1 MVVNGPMMNLNVK
14 LATMFILA
22 LGTIGTT
29 ATAFAQTEE
38 EEETDEAELGGEGI
52 EIADEA
58 IHERFPPEEGEAA
71 SEEDIR
77 FHQALCQAGI
87 TTEALEELG
96 GCEILPPLIPE
107 TDDLTQDEE
116 EE

>member
-1 MVVNGPMMNLNVK
+1 MNPNVK

-38 EEETDEAELGGEGI
+38 EEEDEEAELGGEGI
-52 EIADEA
+52 EILDEA
-58 IHERFPPEEGEAA
+58 VHERFPPEEGEAA

-77 FHQALCQAGI
+77 LHQVLCEVGI

-107 TDDLTQDEE
+107 IDEETQDEE
-116 EE
+116 E

>member
-1 MVVNGPMMNLNVK
+1 MNPNVK

-38 EEETDEAELGGEGI
+38 EEETEEAELGGEGI
-52 EIADEA
+52 EIADRAVHEA
-58 IHERFPPEEGEAA
+58 NPPEEGEAA

-77 FHQALCQAGI
+77 FHQALCEVGI
-87 TTEALEELG
+87 TTQALEELG
-96 GCEILPPLIPE
+96 GCEILPPLVPE
-107 TDDLTQDEE
+107 IDEGTQDEE
-116 EE
+116 E

>member
-1 MVVNGPMMNLNVK
+1 MNPNVK

-38 EEETDEAELGGEGI
+38 DEEEDEEAELGGEGI

-77 FHQALCQAGI
+77 FHQALCEAGI
-87 TTEALEELG
+87 TTQALEELG
-96 GCEILPPLIPE
+96 GCEILPPLVPE
-107 TDDLTQDEE
+107 IDEVDEE
-116 EE
+116 

>member
-1 MVVNGPMMNLNVK
+1 MNPNVK

-38 EEETDEAELGGEGI
+38 EEEAELAGDAI

-58 IHERFPPEEGEAA
+58 IHELNPPEEGEAA
-71 SEEDIR
+71 SEEDIQ
-77 FHQALCQAGI
+77 FHQALCEVGI
-87 TTEALEELG
+87 TTRALEELG

-107 TDDLTQDEE
+107 IDEGTQDEE
-116 EE
+116 

>member
-1 MVVNGPMMNLNVK
+1 MNPNIK

-38 EEETDEAELGGEGI
+38 EEEAELGGEGI
-52 EIADEA
+52 ERADEA

-77 FHQALCQAGI
+77 FHQALCEAGI

-107 TDDLTQDEE
+107 IDEGTQDEE
-116 EE
+116 E

>member
-1 MVVNGPMMNLNVK
+1 MNPNVK
-14 LATMFILA
+14 FATMFILA
-22 LGTIGTT
+22 LATIGTT

-38 EEETDEAELGGEGI
+38 EEEAELGGEGI

-58 IHERFPPEEGEAA
+58 VHERFPPEEGEAA

-77 FHQALCQAGI
+77 FHQALCEAGI
-87 TTEALEELG
+87 TTQALEELG
-96 GCEILPPLIPE
+96 GCEILPPLVPE
-107 TDDLTQDEE
+107 IDEVIQDEE

>member
-1 MVVNGPMMNLNVK
+1 MVVNGLQMMNPNVK

-29 ATAFAQTEE
+29 ATAFAQTE
-38 EEETDEAELGGEGI
+38 EAELGGEGI

-71 SEEDIR
+71 SEQDIR
-77 FHQALCQAGI
+77 FHQALCEAGI
-87 TTEALEELG
+87 TTRALEELG

-107 TDDLTQDEE
+107 IGEVTQEE
-116 EE
+116 EEE

>member
-1 MVVNGPMMNLNVK
+1 MMNPNVK

-38 EEETDEAELGGEGI
+38 EQETEEAELGGEGI
-52 EIADEA
+52 EIADRAVHEA
-58 IHERFPPEEGEAA
+58 NPPEEGEAA

-77 FHQALCQAGI
+77 FHQALCEVGI
-87 TTEALEELG
+87 TTQALEELG
-96 GCEILPPLIPE
+96 GCEILPPLVPE
-107 TDDLTQDEE
+107 IDEGTQDEE
-116 EE
+116 

>member
-1 MVVNGPMMNLNVK
+1 MNPNVK

-38 EEETDEAELGGEGI
+38 EEETELGGEGI
-52 EIADEA
+52 EIIDEA
-58 IHERFPPEEGEAA
+58 IHELFPPEEGEAA
-71 SEEDIR
+71 SEQDIQ
-77 FHQALCQAGI
+77 FHQVLCEAGI

-96 GCEILPPLIPE
+96 GCEILPPLVPE
-107 TDDLTQDEE
+107 IDEGTQEE
-116 EE
+116 EEE

>member
-1 MVVNGPMMNLNVK
+1 MMNPNVK
-14 LATMFILA
+14 LATVFILA

-38 EEETDEAELGGEGI
+38 EEEAELGGEGI

-77 FHQALCQAGI
+77 FHQALCEAGI
-87 TTEALEELG
+87 TTRALEELG
-96 GCEILPPLIPE
+96 GCEILPPLVPE
-107 TDDLTQDEE
+107 IDEVTQDEE
-116 EE
+116 E

>member
-1 MVVNGPMMNLNVK
+1 MDCKDESKRKISYDVH
-14 LATMFILA
+14 
-22 LGTIGTT
+22 LGFRNYRNNSNSFCTDGRGGRDGRDGIGGD
-29 ATAFAQTEE
+29 A
-38 EEETDEAELGGEGI
+38 I

-77 FHQALCQAGI
+77 FHQALCEAGI

-107 TDDLTQDEE
+107 IDEGTQDEE
-116 EE
+116 E

>member
-1 MVVNGPMMNLNVK
+1 MMNPNVK

-38 EEETDEAELGGEGI
+38 EEEAELGGEGI

-58 IHERFPPEEGEAA
+58 VHERFPPEEGEAA

-77 FHQALCQAGI
+77 FHQALCEAGI

-96 GCEILPPLIPE
+96 GCEILPPLVPE
-107 TDDLTQDEE
+107 IDEVTQDEE
-116 EE
+116 E

>member
-1 MVVNGPMMNLNVK
+1 MNLNIK

-22 LGTIGTT
+22 LATIGTT

-38 EEETDEAELGGEGI
+38 EEEEEEAELGGEGI
-52 EIADEA
+52 ELADEA

-77 FHQALCQAGI
+77 FHQALCEAGI
-87 TTEALEELG
+87 TTQALEGLG
-96 GCEILPPLIPE
+96 GCEILPPLVPE
-107 TDDLTQDEE
+107 TDEVIQDEE